1 MQYPTGSF
9 IDGLTND
16 WWDRPAGH
24 GGRLIPPPPRAA
36 ASTSSVV
43 AHHLNPAAYLL
54 RRKVRS
60 IKSSET
66 GAISKTKMSQQ
77 HHTHLAHCCRLHAHP
92 LLRLTLVHGRGRRK
106 VCVHHL

>member
-24 GGRLIPPPPRAA
+24 GGRAIPPPPRAA
-36 ASTSSVV
+36 ASTSSSV

-54 RRKVRS
+54 GANPKRKTTYVTGGEKSVR
-60 IKSSET
+60 
-66 GAISKTKMSQQ
+66 Q
-77 HHTHLAHCCRLHAHP
+77 AHRTRMDAHP
-92 LLRLTLVHGRGRRK
+92 LLRLKLVRRTGDGVQRRS
-106 VCVHHL
+106 VCVHQHM